1 MQGLLALPLVRR
13 LSVLLS
19 VCVWGV
25 GSGSLDRGAG
35 AAQAPTLPQR
45 RFPRRGRTQLAP
57 HQPFL
62 FQSLWRSRAREG
74 RPRRRPP
81 AVGPGR
87 AGPGTAGTAPASD
100 RLGWSWGRGR
110 MGVGVQTRVS
120 VPRRGLAERL
130 LNLDF

>member
-1 MQGLLALPLVRR
+1 MQGLLALPLAAGCRSFCLCLGRGLR
-13 LSVLLS
+13 LALA
-19 VCVWGV
+19 G
-25 GSGSLDRGAG
+25 GRG
-35 AAQAPTLPQR
+35 Q
-45 RFPRRGRTQLAP
+45 PRRGRSPSAGFLRRGRTRLAP
-57 HQPFL
+57 HRPFL
-62 FQSLWRSRAREG
+62 FQSLWRSRAWEG

-87 AGPGTAGTAPASD
+87 AGPGTAGAAPASD
-100 RLGWSWGRGR
+100 RLGWSRGRGR